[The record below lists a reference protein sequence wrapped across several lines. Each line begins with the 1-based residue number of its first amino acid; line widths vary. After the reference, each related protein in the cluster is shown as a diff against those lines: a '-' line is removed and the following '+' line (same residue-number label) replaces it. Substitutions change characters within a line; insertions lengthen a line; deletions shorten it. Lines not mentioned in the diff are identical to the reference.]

1 MAILYRRNLAGNNF
15 VNPPVF
21 FIFVLHFGCFMTEND
36 EKLLADFEIR
46 MKQLMYLCDTLKDE
60 NIQLR
65 QELTRKVSEIESLTT
80 EVNQLKTKYDN
91 LKFVKSFSSE
101 NQEEVE
107 QAKKRLSK
115 LVQDVDKCIAML
127 KI

>member
-1 MAILYRRNLAGNNF
+1 
-15 VNPPVF
+15 
-21 FIFVLHFGCFMTEND
+21 
-36 EKLLADFEIR
+36 
-46 MKQLMYLCDTLKDE
+46 MYLCDTLKDE